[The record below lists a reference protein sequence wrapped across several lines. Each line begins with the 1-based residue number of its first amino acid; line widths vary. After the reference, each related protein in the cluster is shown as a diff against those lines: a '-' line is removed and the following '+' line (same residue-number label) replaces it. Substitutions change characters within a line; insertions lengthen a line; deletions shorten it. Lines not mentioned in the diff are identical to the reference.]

1 MATID
6 IQPIVDAIAA
16 GVKQALEGIDIGGD
30 QPIQLTESNKP
41 REPFGTGHAGWGAPG
56 APVVFEVY
64 GADGNPTAIWGMAG
78 NVLWKVDE
86 VGGITEAN
94 GWHRVRISERQMFFL
109 YIRYCQITRMD
120 GDMKAYQYDKPLGT

>member
-41 REPFGTGHAGWGAPG
+41 REPWGQGNAGFGAPG
-56 APVVFEVY
+56 APVVLEVFNDKNVIIAY
-64 GADGNPTAIWGMAG
+64 WGFIG
-78 NVLWKVDE
+78 NVLWKIDDGTVSE
-86 VGGITEAN
+86 VN